1 MGRHDTTSDGW
12 TPITREGIR
21 AALEAF
27 VEWETDDRSEV
38 LQQSAALFVVEMSKY
53 AATVQEAKLALFCH
67 GPTVPIERVIDVAHK
82 AALRATTGF
91 PGEREFWDQAVIAA
105 AGGFAGYRGY
115 QDGPFPAT
123 LVDDAVFV
131 ADALLQ
137 ARRER
142 WAREG
147 WMREEGQHER
157 IER

>member
-12 TPITREGIR
+12 TPITRERIR

-38 LQQSAALFVVEMSKY
+38 LQQSAALFVVEMSEY
-53 AATVQEAKLALFCH
+53 GMTIREAKNALWCH
-67 GPTVPIERVIDVAHK
+67 GPTVSAERVIDIAYR
-82 AALRATTGF
+82 AALSATTGF

-105 AGGFAGYRGY
+105 AGGFASYRGY

-147 WMREEGQHER
+147 WTREEGQHER

>member
-1 MGRHDTTSDGW
+1 MSDTRDTTGEMW
-12 TPITREGIR
+12 TPITRESIR

-53 AATVQEAKLALFCH
+53 AATVQEAKLSLFCD
-67 GPTVPIERVIDVAHK
+67 GPTVPVERVIDVAHK
-82 AALRATTGF
+82 AALRASKGF

-105 AGGFAGYRGY
+105 AGGFASYPPRHVGRIP
-115 QDGPFPAT
+115 DM
-123 LVDDAVFV
+123 LVNEAVLV

-147 WMREEGQHER
+147 WMREEGSR
-157 IER
+157 

>member
-38 LQQSAALFVVEMSKY
+38 LQQSAAIFVVEMSGY
-53 AATVQEAKLALFCH
+53 AVTIGEAKKALLWDR
-67 GPTVPIERVIDVAHK
+67 PTHPVEHVIDTAYA
-82 AALRATTGF
+82 AALRAAKGF

-105 AGGFAGYRGY
+105 AGGFASYGGY
-115 QDGPFPAT
+115 QDGPFAAT

-142 WAREG
+142 WARQG
-147 WMREEGQHER
+147 WMREEGTR
-157 IER
+157 